1 MERHLHRIAACL
13 IAFACFSASAAAS
26 ERIRLETPVPF
37 VEGHEIEDE
46 IVSHCGIQEDFTSAL
61 VRELRKVADAE
72 PAPIDDMAGR
82 VLKVEIVDAV
92 WGGNWFIGQDQ
103 TIRVRGALYQDGE
116 RLAGFEGIMSGRESG
131 LPQSGCYSMKMRFR
145 ALTWYI
151 KRWLRDPVDG
161 ARIGLQA

>member
-1 MERHLHRIAACL
+1 MHRIATCFLALAC
-13 IAFACFSASAAAS
+13 IAAPALGND
-26 ERIRLETPVPF
+26 RIRLETPVPF
-37 VEGHEIEDE
+37 VEGHDIEDE
-46 IVSHCGIQEDFTSAL
+46 IISHCGIQEDFTSAL
-61 VRELRKVADAE
+61 VRELRRVANPE
-72 PAPIDDMAGR
+72 PAPIEDMAGR

-116 RLAGFEGIMSGRESG
+116 RLAGFEGIMSGREAG
-131 LPQSGCYSMKMRFR
+131 LPQSGCYSMKTRFR